1 MFAQANHLV
10 IQSPSSTTVSYTV
23 SNALPDSTSS
33 SRILSYVSSGLR
45 VLLCL
50 YMLLVD
56 LQITGALLGNGSKNR
71 WLDVKGLE
79 FLDFPIRVVP
89 GLLDWRLIVLLS
101 VLTVFL
107 CLRRGYTGK
116 ACLTGERDYIRL
128 PVFRGIIA
136 RPQGYRHPDIYKL
149 AILLFHF
156 NYHLHT
162 YYPDPGHSH
171 LRGVHRSRG
180 SLLSCCDC

>member
-1 MFAQANHLV
+1 MTMFSQTNHLV

-50 YMLLVD
+50 YVLLVD

-79 FLDFPIRVVP
+79 SLDFPIRVVP

-107 CLRRGYTGK
+107 CLRRGHTGK
-116 ACLTGERDYIRL
+116 DL
-128 PVFRGIIA
+128 P
-136 RPQGYRHPDIYKL
+136 
-149 AILLFHF
+149 
-156 NYHLHT
+156 
-162 YYPDPGHSH
+162 
-171 LRGVHRSRG
+171 
-180 SLLSCCDC
+180 